1 MRRLALL
8 LIVILSTV
16 AAAVAS
22 LTWGSSAFAAP
33 ARPDLVVDVTVSPTE
48 VPVAGGVVQL
58 AVVVRNVGS
67 ASADDVALKIR
78 PPAGGTLG
86 GEEPGA
92 LPVATASAETADT
105 PFWQCDFGSMWR
117 CTYGAVA
124 AGSQAETLNL
134 PLRLP
139 PASVGDVVTVS
150 ATVSTSS
157 LEAAADNNTDKA
169 KIAYTAV
176 ADLAME
182 LLFAD
187 TEVSSLGG
195 RSFVQ
200 ARVTNVGT
208 AEVADVRVTMDP
220 PPGGRVQLE
229 NFTTDEWQCDVTAAP
244 WVCSRGALAPG
255 AFAYLNIPLLF
266 SPGTSGDTMTMT
278 ATAST
283 TTSEKSLTNNSAETT
298 FRYVT
303 PEPADLVL
311 LGMDVYPPQVVAGDE
326 VSIYINVDNIGGSP
340 ADNVTVRLPL
350 PDTVQ
355 PVSADGGDDWT
366 CTVGQDADSGQR
378 VWDCVKPRFEAEQLE
393 FVSPIQLVATVGAG
407 TPDGTLTFTAT
418 VRTDSPEQSTDNNT
432 LQATTTYQAQGFISG
447 RVWLDQDR
455 DGQRDADEPPI
466 QNGGDGVRSLLL
478 MKEGLIYPAWD
489 TPNAFV
495 GSDGTYT
502 QRLAPGRYFVRVE
515 VSPTLDYTTPNTGD
529 DATDS
534 DVVFKARAYD
544 GVTAESA
551 VVEVVD
557 GQHTVVDVGLVPAQS

>member
-1 MRRLALL
+1 M
-8 LIVILSTV
+8 
-16 AAAVAS
+16 
-22 LTWGSSAFAAP
+22 
-33 ARPDLVVDVTVSPTE
+33 
-48 VPVAGGVVQL
+48 PV
-58 AVVVRNVGS
+58 
-67 ASADDVALKIR
+67 
-78 PPAGGTLG
+78 
-86 GEEPGA
+86 
-92 LPVATASAETADT
+92 ASAETADT
-105 PFWQCDFGSMWR
+105 PSWQCDFGSVWR
-117 CTYGAVA
+117 CAYGALA
-124 AGSQAETLNL
+124 AGSQADTLNL

-139 PASVGDVVTVS
+139 AGTLGDAVTVS
-150 ATVSTSS
+150 ATASTSS
-157 LEAAADNNTDKA
+157 LETATTNNTDKA

-176 ADLAME
+176 ADLALEM
-182 LLFAD
+182 LFAD
-187 TEVSSLGG
+187 TEVSNLGG

-200 ARVTNVGT
+200 VRVTNVGT
-208 AEVADVRVTMDP
+208 AEVADVRLTMDP

-244 WVCSRGALAPG
+244 WVCTRGALAPG
-255 AFAYLNIPLLF
+255 GLAYLNIPLLF
-266 SPGTSGDTMTMT
+266 SPGTTGDTMTMT

-283 TTSEKSLTNNSAETT
+283 TTSERSLTNNSDETI
-298 FRYVT
+298 FRYIT

-311 LGMDVYPPQVVAGDE
+311 LGMDAYPPQVVAGNE

-418 VRTDSPEQSTDNNT
+418 VRTDSPEPSTDNNT

-455 DGQRDADEPPI
+455 DGQRDADEPPVE
-466 QNGGDGVRSLLL
+466 NGGDGVRSLLL
-478 MKEGLIYPAWD
+478 MKEGLTYPAWD
-489 TPNAFV
+489 TPNAYV

-534 DVVFKARAYD
+534 DVVFRARAYD

-557 GQHTVVDVGLVPAQS
+557 AQHTVIDIGLVPAQP